1 MFSELLSIGQGY
13 GRQYRSTGTV
23 EGVPSTASTSTSFQ
37 CANLLQITQPQSQIT
52 PTTIFVVASSTRNT
66 NGRRTTVQM
75 ERKIFSDHVPVGKQN
90 D

>member
-13 GRQYRSTGTV
+13 GRQYRSTGRRCA
-23 EGVPSTASTSTSFQ
+23 PPSTSFQ
-37 CANLLQITQPQSQIT
+37 CANLLQITQPQPQIT

-75 ERKIFSDHVPVGKQN
+75 KRKIFSDHVPVGKQN

>member
-37 CANLLQITQPQSQIT
+37 CANLLQITQPQPQIT
-52 PTTIFVVASSTRNT
+52 PTTILVVLHQAPEIPMAVAPRY
-66 NGRRTTVQM
+66 R
-75 ERKIFSDHVPVGKQN
+75 
-90 D
+90 

>member
-13 GRQYRSTGTV
+13 GRQYRSTGRMSAP
-23 EGVPSTASTSTSFQ
+23 PSTASTSFQ

-75 ERKIFSDHVPVGKQN
+75 KRKIFSDHVPVGKQN